1 MHYDKIIQEN
11 IDLSEVEEKIIDLED
26 FQRLKLIKQNGF
38 SYVMYPDARNTRY
51 DHSIGTMY
59 WATELYRSICG
70 RRSEVTPDDEKL
82 EALRLAALIHDIGH
96 GPFSHAIEII
106 FDRNPE
112 LLSSEPWKTF
122 RMRYGNKKPH
132 ELMTMNFVDSTTFTE
147 LVPKNI
153 VVRTSEILT
162 KKSPLSLLIS
172 GDIDADRLDYLTRDS
187 QHSGIPFGFNVKAI
201 FKALIQENIRL
212 KSIDSENFLL
222 IDSKVIPAFEQLLMA
237 RYAHYFYIA
246 YAPTVLSAN
255 LAFVS
260 KLEKRLWDGTKNSDE
275 IAQAIYLIFSNLTDD
290 TLLDLDFKKIERN
303 KRKLLDSMKDSATS
317 EVFKNLKK
325 GKINYNSEFVKLSYL
340 GKKTT
345 YNFFKA
351 KATNIQDL
359 EKIMSNKLG
368 QPIEIQLCLPQALTT
383 RTLVFDKDIKKK
395 YTPSFAYDFSP
406 VIRALEQKM
415 YLDCGIIFFSETQIS
430 RWKLCRTLAGVHR
443 PRTDFDM
450 YTYAILKYID
460 KIEQYIPKKKRK
472 WQLRRSRIFEFLNT
486 FMKVFSKKGY
496 IKNKIA
502 FRLPYYSEEIYEML
516 QKLEFLDVLDEDFNL
531 SEGDG
536 VIPCYL
542 YSKGEYAEQIV
553 NLLELKSAEKHMI
566 EKFVEK
572 YIELIRRP

>member
-11 IDLSEVEEKIIDLED
+11 IDLSEVEEKIVALEE

-38 SYVMYPDARNTRY
+38 SYVVYPDARNTRY

-59 WATELYRSICG
+59 WATELYSSIC
-70 RRSEVTPDDEKL
+70 RTRSEVTPNNEDL

-96 GPFSHAIEII
+96 GPFSHSIEII

-122 RMRYGNKKPH
+122 RIRYGNKKPH
-132 ELMTMNFVDSTTFTE
+132 ELITMNFVDSTILAK

-153 VVRTSEILT
+153 MIRTREILT

-201 FKALIQENIRL
+201 FKAIIQENIRIE
-212 KSIDSENFLL
+212 SIDSEDFLL

-246 YAPTVLSAN
+246 YEPTVLSAN
-255 LAFVS
+255 LVFVS
-260 KLEKRLWDGTKNSDE
+260 ELEKCLWDGKKKIDE
-275 IAQAIYLIFSNLTDD
+275 IAQVIYFIFTDLTDD
-290 TLLDLDFKKIERN
+290 ALLDLDFNKIEKN
-303 KRKLLDSMKDSATS
+303 NRKLLDSMKNAATI
-317 EVFKNLKK
+317 EVFKDLKK
-325 GKINYNSEFVKLSYL
+325 AKVSFNSEFVKLSYL

-345 YNFFKA
+345 YNFFKT
-351 KATNIQDL
+351 KATDIQDL
-359 EKIMSNKLG
+359 ERIMSKEFG
-368 QPIEIQLCLPQALTT
+368 QPIEIQFCLPEALTT
-383 RTLVFDKDIKKK
+383 RTLVFDKDIVKK

-415 YLDCGIIFFSETQIS
+415 YLDCGIIFLFETPIP
-430 RWKLCRTLAGVHR
+430 RLKLSKTLTRLHR

-450 YTYAILKYID
+450 YTYAILNYID
-460 KIEQYIPKKKRK
+460 KIEQSFPKTERK
-472 WQLRRSRIFEFLNT
+472 WQLRRSRIFEFLNK
-486 FMKVFSKKGY
+486 FMQDFFKKGY

-502 FRLPYYSEEIYEML
+502 FRLPYYSEEIYELL
-516 QKLEFLDVLDEDFNL
+516 QKLEFLNVLNEDFNL

-542 YSKGEYAEQIV
+542 YSKGEYAEQII
-553 NLLELKSAEKHMI
+553 NLLELKSTEKSEI
-566 EKFVEK
+566 ETFVDK
-572 YIELIRRP
+572 YIRWIRIL